1 MYFLSDDYRFIDY
14 WKNQIEGEV
23 IYFEFLEDLNN
34 EIIITNFAF
43 ISKFNDLNN
52 IFAKNKF
59 LVLDTIPSLS
69 KAKLLYRLG
78 ARGYGNVYMKK
89 EYFLS
94 AVEAIKENNFWIT
107 PSLIQGFFEKN
118 NNNKFEN
125 LTQREKEIAKL
136 ILDGLSYN
144 DIAQKLNITVRTVKA
159 HAQNIFKKMNVK
171 NRLQFMLLLS

>member
-1 MYFLSDDYRFIDY
+1 MYFLSDDYRYINF
-14 WKNQIEGEV
+14 WKEQIEGEV
-23 IYFEFLEDLNN
+23 IFYDSLEELNN
-34 EIIITNFAF
+34 EIIITNFSF
-43 ISKFNDLNN
+43 VSNFKNLNE

-59 LVLDTIPSLS
+59 LVLDSVPSLN

-94 AVEAIKENNFWIT
+94 AIEAIKENNFWIT

-118 NNNKFEN
+118 SDDKFSE

-136 ILDGLSYN
+136 LLEGLSYN
-144 DIAQKLNITVRTVKA
+144 DIAQQLNITVRTVKA

-171 NRLQFMLLLS
+171 NRLQFMLVMS